1 MFVFGKD
8 GDGFLV
14 KEDLTA
20 AVAELANSKQVV
32 LEGGHYMAVP
42 GRKGGQVEVGGC
54 GGGVDAARGV
64 TYVRCGGVRVDI
76 VDGGVGVMYMSLVPV
91 SAVAVS
97 DMGMLGGARLHL
109 GGAGLQLGR

>member
-20 AVAELANSKQVV
+20 AVAELANAKQVV

-42 GRKGGQVEVGGC
+42 GRKGGQVEVGGR
-54 GGGVDAARGV
+54 GGGLEAA
-64 TYVRCGGVRVDI
+64 GGVADVGFEGVQIDVADR
-76 VDGGVGVMYMSLVPV
+76 GGWSNVYVT
-91 SAVAVS
+91 
-97 DMGMLGGARLHL
+97 GGA
-109 GGAGLQLGR
+109 